1 MARGRPGRP
10 RKYRQRSK
18 AHAFNVQLLEIVVP
32 VLYSSPTAV
41 ELNPRRSS
49 NRSSGIRIGLNL
61 ESKPDWHRFW
71 PSRQTRITRSHRQRT
86 TRAYPKDLCPR
97 DI

>member
-32 VLYSSPTAV
+32 VLYFSP
-41 ELNPRRSS
+41 P
-49 NRSSGIRIGLNL
+49 
-61 ESKPDWHRFW
+61 
-71 PSRQTRITRSHRQRT
+71 Q
-86 TRAYPKDLCPR
+86 
-97 DI
+97 